1 YVPFF
6 RAVEGPQAHG
16 QGRGVAE
23 RGTGISRITGST
35 LEVRDPLVALQE
47 VAQTMIAKAH
57 QNQVMTAL
65 YKMSRGQEAGGL
77 ATVIPRSKV
86 PHDHPARQVIDAL
99 EKATPE
105 LLRDVATQA
114 TGLDFFDVL
123 RSLDKQAGLDVVT
136 LFTQKTAPT
145 GERSVIAYTPR
156 LTAA

>member
-1 YVPFF
+1 RDPRVVEAAAGLKRWTDALVDIVEGAGAIDAKTAENLKNTYSLYVPFF

-65 YKMSRGQEAGGL
+65 YKMSRG
-77 ATVIPRSKV
+77 
-86 PHDHPARQVIDAL
+86 
-99 EKATPE
+99 
-105 LLRDVATQA
+105 
-114 TGLDFFDVL
+114 
-123 RSLDKQAGLDVVT
+123 
-136 LFTQKTAPT
+136 
-145 GERSVIAYTPR
+145 
-156 LTAA
+156 